1 MIKVEHR
8 DNVAIVT
15 LDRANRR
22 NALGSAMIEELDH
35 QLSALDRDPSVG
47 AIVLTGA
54 QPSFCAGSDLKEL
67 GTMNLNEMAVHE
79 AVTAAVARKITF
91 LDTPVIAAV
100 EGHAFGG
107 GFILACSC
115 DLIVTS
121 AVARWNLAEVPN
133 GWLPPW
139 GLQALVSRVGPVV
152 AKRLTFGH
160 ELLSGEDVFRVGLAD
175 YLVGEGKALEEGI
188 RHATLIAAMPQ
199 PAVASTKQFFA
210 PMVAGASE
218 ALDVSA
224 NRVFTEN
231 CKHDRAKATLARFG
245 AKA

>member
-1 MIKVEHR
+1 MIKVEHN

-22 NALGSAMIEELDH
+22 NALGSAMIEELDR
-35 QLSALDRDPSVG
+35 QFADLDRDESVG

-67 GTMNLNEMAVHE
+67 GTMDLGEMAAHE

-91 LDTPVIAAV
+91 LDTPVLAAV

-121 AVARWNLAEVPN
+121 ATARWSLAEVPN

-139 GLQALVSRVGPVV
+139 GLQALVSRVGPVA

-160 ELLSGEDVFRVGLAD
+160 EVLNGDDIFRLGLAD
-175 YLVGEGKALEEGI
+175 YVVDEGKALDEAM
-188 RHATLIAAMPQ
+188 RHATLIAGMPQ
-199 PAVASTKQFFA
+199 PAVASTKRFYA

-218 ALDVSA
+218 ALDSSA
-224 NRVFTEN
+224 NSVFIEN

>member
-1 MIKVEHR
+1 MIKVEHK
-8 DNVAIVT
+8 DNVAIIT

-22 NALGSAMIEELDH
+22 NALGSAMVEDLERRFAELD
-35 QLSALDRDPSVG
+35 RETSVG

-67 GTMNLNEMAVHE
+67 GTMNLAEMAEHE
-79 AVTAAVARKITF
+79 AITAAIARKITF
-91 LDTPVIAAV
+91 LNTPVIAAV

-121 AVARWNLAEVPN
+121 AAARWNLAEVPN

-160 ELLSGEDVFRVGLAD
+160 ELLSGADVFRLGLAD
-175 YLVGEGKALEEGI
+175 YVIDEGQSLEE
-188 RHATLIAAMPQ
+188 ATRIASLIAGMPQ

-210 PMVAGASE
+210 PLVAGPSE
-218 ALDVSA
+218 ALDASA
-224 NRVFTEN
+224 NRVFIDN
-231 CKHDRAKATLARFG
+231 CKHERAMATLARFG

>member
-1 MIKVEHR
+1 MIKVEHK

-22 NALGSAMIEELDH
+22 NALGSAMIEELENRF
-35 QLSALDRDPSVG
+35 AELDRDASVG

-67 GTMNLNEMAVHE
+67 GTMNLAEMAEHE
-79 AVTAAVARKITF
+79 AITAALARKINY

-100 EGHAFGG
+100 EGHAYGG

-121 AVARWNLAEVPN
+121 AAARWNLAEVPN

-139 GLQALVSRVGPVV
+139 GLQALVSRVGPVA

-160 ELLSGEDVFRVGLAD
+160 ELLSGNDVYRIGLAD
-175 YLVGEGKALEEGI
+175 YMVDEGKSLEE
-188 RHATLIAAMPQ
+188 ATRIAGLIADMPQ

-210 PMVAGASE
+210 PFVAGTSE
-218 ALDVSA
+218 ALDASA
-224 NRVFTEN
+224 NRIFIDN